1 MKSFLY
7 TFCCERRRTGDDG
20 GARGNQCEHSRR
32 AIGNHANGSVRA
44 SARKLVMPVL
54 DQDLSPLALEG
65 RFGVG
70 RQWRSFS
77 KWCVCGWVG
86 GSNASFL
93 LLKVDEQ

>member
-1 MKSFLY
+1 
-7 TFCCERRRTGDDG
+7 
-20 GARGNQCEHSRR
+20 
-32 AIGNHANGSVRA
+32 
-44 SARKLVMPVL
+44 MPVL